1 MARLK
6 MISNVG
12 KWSFLAGLVLSV
24 AAGFFT
30 ISGALTILAVI
41 GLIVGFMNVAQKKSQ
56 EYLVA
61 VIALLIIGTAT
72 IQAFSA
78 LGTLYGIY
86 TSILTNVIAFVAS
99 SGIVVA
105 IKEVLIV
112 NRFNEIEK
120 DIEKMAK

>member
-1 MARLK
+1 

-12 KWSFLAGLVLSV
+12 KWSFLAGLVLAIV
-24 AAGFFT
+24 AGFFN
-30 ISGALTILAVI
+30 IPFALTILAII
-41 GLIVGFMNVAQKKSQ
+41 GLIVGFINVAQKKSQ

-72 IQAFSA
+72 IQAFSV

-99 SGIVVA
+99 SGIIVA
-105 IKEVLIV
+105 IKEVLLV
-112 NRFNEIEK
+112 NRFEEIEK
-120 DIEKMAK
+120 DFENMGGKIK

>member
-1 MARLK
+1 

-12 KWSFLAGLVLSV
+12 KWSFLAGLLLAIV
-24 AAGFFT
+24 AGFFT
-30 ISGALTILAVI
+30 ISFVLTILAVI
-41 GLIVGFMNVAQKKSQ
+41 GLVVGFINITQKRSQ

-61 VIALLIIGTAT
+61 VIALLIIGSAT

-78 LGTLYGIY
+78 IGSLYGIY

-105 IKEVLIV
+105 VKEVLVV
-112 NRFNEIEK
+112 NKFEEIEK
-120 DIEKMAK
+120 DIEKIAK